1 MGGKFFYVL
10 FLVIWFLSCLG
21 WLFFSS
27 FFLSLAALSSFG
39 RQIPVHSLSF
49 SLYSLFFLFL
59 FSISTFFF
67 FFLLSF
73 RVFIY
78 LLCLRSVYLFIS
90 IFLFF
95 GITVLYGF
103 VFFPFP
109 FPFWLLSSVLE
120 SVRMEWIGLV
130 DMDGWMGWMDEW
142 IGNRKE
148 VLRFLVGICVISS
161 FFWFFSPCFAL
172 LFCTVLVQ
180 YYRISTYIT

>member
-1 MGGKFFYVL
+1 MFCF
-10 FLVIWFLSCLG
+10 
-21 WLFFSS
+21 WLFGSS
-27 FFLSLAALSSFG
+27 HVLVGYSFLLSFLSLAALSSFG

-78 LLCLRSVYLFIS
+78 LLCLRSVYLFIY

-120 SVRMEWIGLV
+120 SVRMEWMEW
-130 DMDGWMGWMDEW
+130 MDGWGGWMNGSGIE
-142 IGNRKE
+142 R
-148 VLRFLVGICVISS
+148 RFYV
-161 FFWFFSPCFAL
+161 F
-172 LFCTVLVQ
+172 
-180 YYRISTYIT
+180 